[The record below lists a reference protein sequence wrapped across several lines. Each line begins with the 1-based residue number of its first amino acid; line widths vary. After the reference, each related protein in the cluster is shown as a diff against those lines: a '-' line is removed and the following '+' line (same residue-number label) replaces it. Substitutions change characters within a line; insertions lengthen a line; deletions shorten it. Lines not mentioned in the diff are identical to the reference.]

1 MRAEKNNHRKY
12 LSTEVEITHAWLKYV
27 AHLHRN
33 LLLVVERLMM
43 VLRLRFLGLGLGI
56 GHT

>member
-1 MRAEKNNHRKY
+1 MRAEKNNHRKHH
-12 LSTEVEITHAWLKYV
+12 STEVEITYAWLKYV

-33 LLLVVERLMM
+33 LLLVVERLVM
-43 VLRLRFLGLGLGI
+43 VLRLWFLGLGLGI